1 MQNDDQ
7 LRGYMLTRRE
17 ALAMLGVT
25 GVALLTGCRG
35 SNARVPADTAAGSS
49 MSTIAAAGSSVCV
62 VRPELTEGPYFVDEM
77 LNRSDIRGDPS
88 DRSVKP
94 GVPLQLT
101 FNVST
106 LAAAACT
113 PLANALVDI
122 WHCDHLGVYSDVRD
136 PGFNTVGK
144 KFLRGYQLTDA
155 GGVAS
160 FTTVYPGWYQG
171 RAVHIHFKIRSA
183 PSATPG
189 FEFTSQ
195 LFFDDAL
202 ADRVHARQPYAAK
215 GQRTILNSRDGI
227 FRRGGSQLL
236 LSLTE
241 TNGGGYAGTF
251 DVALQRV

>member
-7 LRGYMLTRRE
+7 QRGYMLTRRE
-17 ALAMLGVT
+17 AVAMLGVSS
-25 GVALLTGCRG
+25 VALLTGCRG
-35 SNARVPADTAAGSS
+35 SSTRVSADTATSSSTSASAGAS
-49 MSTIAAAGSSVCV
+49 MCV
-62 VRPELTEGPYFVDEM
+62 VRPEMTEGPYFVDEM
-77 LNRSDIRGDPS
+77 LNRSDIRRDPS

-94 GVPLQLT
+94 GTLLQLS

-106 LAAAACT
+106 IAAAACT
-113 PLANALVDI
+113 PLAGALVDL
-122 WHCDHLGVYSDVRD
+122 WHCDHLGVYSDVSD

-144 KFLRGYQLTDA
+144 RFLRGYQVTDA
-155 GGVAS
+155 RGLAS

-183 PSATPG
+183 PSASRG

-202 ADRVHARQPYAAK
+202 TDRVHVQQPYAAK
-215 GQRTILNSRDGI
+215 GQRTVRNSRDGI

-241 TNGGGYAGTF
+241 TSSGGYASTF
-251 DVALQRV
+251 DIALQNV

>member
-17 ALAMLGVT
+17 ALTMLGVS

-35 SNARVPADTAAGSS
+35 SGTRVSADTATSSSISAGAGPQES
-49 MSTIAAAGSSVCV
+49 MCV
-62 VRPELTEGPYFVDEM
+62 VRPEMTEGPYFVDEM
-77 LNRSDIRGDPS
+77 LNRSDIRRDPS
-88 DRSVKP
+88 DGSVKP
-94 GVPLQLT
+94 GAPLQLT

-113 PLANALVDI
+113 PLAGALVDL
-122 WHCDHLGVYSDVRD
+122 WHCDHLGVYSDVSD

-144 KFLRGYQLTDA
+144 KFLRGYQVTDA
-155 GGVAS
+155 SGLVRFA
-160 FTTVYPGWYQG
+160 TVYPGWYQG

-183 PSATPG
+183 RSASRG

-195 LFFDDAL
+195 LFFDDVL
-202 ADRVHARQPYAAK
+202 TDRVHAQQPYAAK
-215 GQRTILNSRDGI
+215 GQRTVRNSRDGI

-241 TNGGGYAGTF
+241 ASSGGYTGTL
-251 DVALQRV
+251 DIALQNV

>member
-7 LRGYMLTRRE
+7 LRGSVLTRRE
-17 ALAMLGVT
+17 TLALLGLS

-35 SNARVPADTAAGSS
+35 SRTRMAADTTASS
-49 MSTIAAAGSSVCV
+49 STSTVAAAGPSMCV

-94 GVPLQLT
+94 GLPLQIT

-113 PLANALVDI
+113 PLVGALVDV
-122 WHCDHLGVYSDVRD
+122 WHCDHLGVYSDVTD
-136 PGFNTVGK
+136 PGFSSVGK
-144 KFLRGYQLTDA
+144 KFLRGYQITD
-155 GGVAS
+155 GRGVAQ

-183 PSATPG
+183 PSVRPG

-202 ADRVHARQPYAAK
+202 TDRVHAQQPYAAK
-215 GQRTILNSRDGI
+215 GQRNVHNSRDGI
-227 FRRGGSQLL
+227 YRRGGSQLML
-236 LSLTE
+236 PLTE